1 MGHQDGGTTP
11 LTHEPVMPGE
21 ILLTEFLEPLGISV
35 HGLAQA
41 TGLSDTQIN
50 EIVSGTRAITAA
62 AALRLSRALGVDDRF
77 WISIQTDYDLEVA
90 RTALAAELADVKIL
104 IDR

>member
-1 MGHQDGGTTP
+1 MKKA
-11 LTHEPVMPGE
+11 HEPITPGE
-21 ILLTEFLEPLGISV
+21 ILLTQFLEPLGITQYR
-35 HGLAQA
+35 LAQA
-41 TGLSDTQIN
+41 TGLSQTRIS
-50 EIVSGTRAITAA
+50 EVVRGKRAISIDT
-62 AALRLSRALGVDDRF
+62 ALRLSKALGVDDRF